1 MVASK
6 ISGGHDGFRFT
17 KKKHFFRPINSGNT

>member
-6 ISGGHDGFRFT
+6 ISGGHDGFRFPN
-17 KKKHFFRPINSGNT
+17 KKRFFRPINSGNT